1 MKAIAESK
9 NKKIKQNKK
18 KNQTKKE
25 KGNSTII
32 FKKVKVDKFC
42 YAFPLSLFQLI
53 YKVSLV
59 FNPTKSQLY

>member
-1 MKAIAESK
+1 MKAIGEST

-18 KNQTKKE
+18 KFRQKKE
-25 KGNSTII
+25 KGNCTII
-32 FKKVKVDKFC
+32 LKKVKVDKFC

-59 FNPTKSQLY
+59 FNPTKS